1 MIHFVATR
9 FIASGL
15 GIPNA
20 NAALAQSFGKETSA
34 LPYQPDKRHDP
45 LRSDQIYRVCFSASI
60 GAEWQASR
68 TRIYL

>member
-15 GIPNA
+15 VIPNA
-20 NAALAQSFGKETSA
+20 NAALVQSFGKEASA
-34 LPYQPDKRHDP
+34 LPYQLDKWHDP
-45 LRSDQIYRVCFSASI
+45 LRSDQIYRVRFSASI

-68 TRIYL
+68 IRTYL